1 MKLIKKIRLK
11 EKHIGAVGPAKM
23 SPNKLHGIMA
33 RTIDGGDNG
42 VIALHYLNM

>member
-42 VIALHYLNM
+42 VIALHHSNM